1 MLSTN
6 VQTWWVYCEEMETLL
21 LPICADGSVVDTC
34 TCMSEIF
41 LSLWLFSSSYAVCS
55 SIILDS
61 RMEKHIKDLSITF
74 VQNDEVF
81 TYTRRTLIV
90 ANILQK
96 IIKLSTHTD
105 ALGFT
110 LFPSA
115 LSRDWS
121 SDSRTCSCTI
131 VSLNCWRSL
140 WRSRKER
147 AISSTLV

>member
-1 MLSTN
+1 MYGCYLIIHKRCFQLTSRLDGFTVKRWKLCFYLFVQTDLWWTLAHACQRSSSHYGSSAHRMLSAA
-6 VQTWWVYCEEMETLL
+6 
-21 LPICADGSVVDTC
+21 P
-34 TCMSEIF
+34 
-41 LSLWLFSSSYAVCS
+41 SSWIVGW
-55 SIILDS
+55 
-61 RMEKHIKDLSITF
+61 KHIKDLSITF

-96 IIKLSTHTD
+96 VIKLSTHTD

-110 LFPSA
+110 LFPSV

-131 VSLNCWRSL
+131 VSLNC
-140 WRSRKER
+140 
-147 AISSTLV
+147 